1 MRQNPGTPSNTAHPF
16 RSLSERNV
24 RIFFGGIAVSN
35 AGTWAQLTTL
45 ILIVRRLG
53 GGGVELGIL
62 TACQFLPILLFG
74 LYAGAVAD
82 RVDRHRRTMQLQL
95 AMGAH
100 ALVLAAIDFLDYE
113 SIPVLYAMTFILG
126 FLFAFDNPTRRT
138 MTTEL
143 VPPEQLTNVLSLSTS
158 VMTGSRMFGPA
169 LGALLASGLGTAWV
183 FLLNGVTYLFFL
195 FAMTSMD
202 QSRFYTIAQ
211 GKKSA
216 TPVRDGLREVW
227 SDPVLRITMVAF
239 TLISTFAFNTSVQV
253 PLLITDR
260 LGEEDELFGY
270 LLSAM
275 SAGNVLGSLF
285 VARLVVVSHR
295 FMYAGG
301 MLLAVSM
308 AAFSFTTSTVAAFVL
323 IVPVGVGLTSYLN
336 SSNIIVQ
343 QRTSPE
349 IRSRVLALLGV
360 VFLGS
365 TPIGGPITGLIGDT
379 FGAVWANLYGA
390 LITGVVVIVA
400 LVMLRRT
407 TGTIDPPESAQ
418 VRVRR

>member
-16 RSLSERNV
+16 RSLRERNV
-24 RIFFGGIAVSN
+24 KIFFGGIAISN

-53 GGGVELGIL
+53 GGGVELGVL
-62 TACQFLPILLFG
+62 TACQFIPILLFG

-100 ALVLAAIDFLDYE
+100 ALILAAIDFLDYE

-143 VPPEQLTNVLSLSTS
+143 VPPEQLANVLSLSTS
-158 VMTGSRMFGPA
+158 VMTGSRIFGPA
-169 LGALLASGLGTAWV
+169 LGALLVSAVGTAWV
-183 FLLNGVTYLFFL
+183 FLLNGATYLLFL

-202 QSRFYTIAQ
+202 RSKFYTIAQ

-239 TLISTFAFNTSVQV
+239 ALISTFAFNTSVQV
-253 PLLITDR
+253 PLLITER

-275 SAGNVLGSLF
+275 SVGNVIGSLF
-285 VARLVVVSHR
+285 VARLVVISHR
-295 FMYAGG
+295 LMYACG

-360 VFLGS
+360 VFLGT

-400 LVMLRRT
+400 LGMLRRT
-407 TGTIDPPESAQ
+407 TGTINPPESAQ

>member
-1 MRQNPGTPSNTAHPF
+1 
-16 RSLSERNV
+16 
-24 RIFFGGIAVSN
+24 
-35 AGTWAQLTTL
+35 
-45 ILIVRRLG
+45 
-53 GGGVELGIL
+53 
-62 TACQFLPILLFG
+62 
-74 LYAGAVAD
+74 
-82 RVDRHRRTMQLQL
+82 MQLQL